1 MNVFR
6 KASLIAALALC
17 GLPVFSPAGEA
28 PAAGAAPQEETEKKL
43 ADARQRL
50 EAAAREVGE
59 LSSQLGQRF
68 NYQMRLNPDE
78 APGEGMPREGRRARA
93 LIGVGISNSDT
104 RDGARVLNVSPGGP
118 AEEAGVKSGDVITSI
133 AGFDLTKEE
142 NPGRALVE
150 KMSQLE
156 PGLKVQVGVLRDGK
170 KMKLDVTPRPMPMRM
185 MGGQGG
191 PIGPGGPMGP
201 GARTFEMPV
210 MPPMPPG
217 GMHGP
222 IERVQRFEFR
232 RDDLGTRFRGMEF
245 ASLSE
250 RLGTY
255 FGVKSGVLVVR
266 AGGTN
271 YKLQDGD
278 VILTID
284 GREPSSAQHAGR
296 ILRSY
301 QAGEKISLRVQ
312 RDRKPQTLDVTAPG
326 GNDD

>member
-1 MNVFR
+1 MKEFR

-28 PAAGAAPQEETEKKL
+28 PAAGAPPQEETEKKL

-50 EAAAREVGE
+50 ETAAREVAE
-59 LSSQLGQRF
+59 LSSQMGQRF
-68 NYQMRLNPDE
+68 NFQMRLNPGE
-78 APGEGMPREGRRARA
+78 APGDGMPGEGRRARA

-133 AGFDLTKEE
+133 AGFDLSKAE

-185 MGGQGG
+185 MGGHGG
-191 PIGPGGPMGP
+191 PIGP

-250 RLGTY
+250 RLGSY

-266 AGGTN
+266 SGGAT

-278 VILTID
+278 VILAID

-301 QAGEKISLRVQ
+301 QAGEKITLRVQ
-312 RDRKPQTLDVTAPG
+312 RDRKAQTLEVTAPG

>member
-1 MNVFR
+1 MNVLR
-6 KASLIAALALC
+6 KTLLIAALALC
-17 GLPVFSPAGEA
+17 GLPVYSPAGEA
-28 PAAGAAPQEETEKKL
+28 PAASAPAQEETEKKL
-43 ADARQRL
+43 ADAQQRL
-50 EAAAREVGE
+50 ETSAREVGD
-59 LSSQLGQRF
+59 LSSQLGRRF
-68 NYQMRLNPDE
+68 NLQLGLNPGDGV
-78 APGEGMPREGRRARA
+78 PGDGRRARA

-170 KMKLDVTPRPMPMRM
+170 KMQLDVTPRPMPMRR
-185 MGGQGG
+185 MG
-191 PIGPGGPMGP
+191 GPGGMGRPM
-201 GARTFEMPV
+201 EQ
-210 MPPMPPG
+210 
-217 GMHGP
+217 
-222 IERVQRFEFR
+222 VQRFEFR
-232 RDDLGTRFRGMEF
+232 RDDPGTRFRGMEF

-250 RLGTY
+250 RLGSY

-266 AGGTN
+266 SGESAT

-278 VILTID
+278 VILAID
-284 GREPSSAQHAGR
+284 GREPASAQHAGR

-301 QAGEKISLRVQ
+301 QAGEKIMLRVQ
-312 RDRKPQTLDVTAPG
+312 RDRKAQTLDVTAPG